1 MIQDVIIYIFVI
13 VCFAMS
19 FLLESW
25 PLLHVMEPGAENT
38 SMGTSLALQG
48 LRLCTSIA
56 EGQSSIPVQGTKILH
71 AAWPKHKNKNSH
83 KSD

>member
-38 SMGTSLALQG
+38 SLGTSLALQG